1 MRLTTEKIDTAV
13 ELNRQ
18 NYFGPTT
25 PEPEYNGSSSGGS
38 GGVSG
43 GGGSFGGSSA
53 SRGNNEPTSTWKIYT
68 PGGSY
73 ITTYTGTQSQLDKN
87 FPQISYKRIKDSSSG
102 GSNNSSNNNSS
113 NNTGTNYTTVK
124 ATYANGKVATYSAKS
139 DWQSLVAYW
148 EKQWGKATITKYAT
162 GGLADFTGPAW
173 LDGTK
178 SRPELVLSQK
188 DTQNFI
194 QLKDILSSLMTGS
207 QTSTENN
214 GDITYDIDINVE
226 SISSDYDVEQ
236 VANKIKS
243 LINEDARYRNNN
255 AVSLKR

>member
-18 NYFGPTT
+18 NYFGATT
-25 PEPEYNGSSSGGS
+25 PEPEYSGSSSGGS
-38 GGVSG
+38 GGGSG

-87 FPQISYKRIKDSSSG
+87 FPSISYKRKEVSSSSG
-102 GSNNSSNNNSS
+102 SNTPKYTKMIVKFADGTQVTYNYNSDWKSLADYHKKFRGGS
-113 NNTGTNYTTVK
+113 YTT
-124 ATYANGKVATYSAKS
+124 TP
-139 DWQSLVAYW
+139 AY
-148 EKQWGKATITKYAT
+148 KT

-178 SRPELVLSQK
+178 SRPELVLNQK

-194 QLKDILSSLMTGS
+194 QLKDILASLMNGS

-214 GDITYDIDINVE
+214 GDITYDIDINIE
-226 SISSDYDVEQ
+226 SIGSDYDVEQ
-236 VANKIKS
+236 VANRVKS